1 MKLSFQKKGC
11 FVSLQ
16 VHKQL
21 KNNIPMYE
29 ESESGRCPYCG
40 SEDVEEYDNEH
51 GECYSCG
58 EKW

>member
-1 MKLSFQKKGC
+1 
-11 FVSLQ
+11 
-16 VHKQL
+16 
-21 KNNIPMYE
+21 MYE